1 MRISFGKPTWRGVYA
16 HALLLTFYFLLSE
29 VLIGVIGGSVTGTF
43 MSKSASDLVYIAV
56 FSFMSMLLIHLLRK
70 TFPEL
75 KHWFIPYIIL
85 MFFFRLYLLNVYGV

>member
-29 VLIGVIGGSVTGTF
+29 VLIGCVGVGLGNMKDVGDI
-43 MSKSASDLVYIAV
+43 VYMAV
-56 FSFMSMLLIHLLRK
+56 FSLMSALLIPVLRK
-70 TFPEL
+70 AFPEL
-75 KHWFIPYIIL
+75 KNWFIPYIIL